1 MPPRAR
7 RLRAAAVGRPPKLA
21 LLLLGAGA
29 VCQAHVA
36 PPRAVFQDEVRHAA
50 GSPPLGGGGGGFQR
64 SAQPPSQPRHAGW
77 DELDARR
84 QLHAASAPRVPL
96 YVALAGG
103 ASGAARAAVVAAA
116 LDDGFHAAAG
126 RLLATAAG
134 ATTPASYSPASLPP
148 SNDPAAAAALLSAM
162 GSGGTVTHAPLRE

>member
-1 MPPRAR
+1 MPPRA
-7 RLRAAAVGRPPKLA
+7 RLRAAAVGRPKLA

-50 GSPPLGGGGGGFQR
+50 GSPPLGGGGGGGFQR

-103 ASGAARAAVVAAA
+103 ARGEARAAVVAAA

-148 SNDPAAAAALLSAM
+148 STDPAAAAALLSAM